1 MVVIIF
7 NIAKQSLLENL
18 DHESRKYLE
27 SFIKD
32 FLNLSNKIIQESFGV
47 TNVTLPRAQTYNVKS
62 YRNLSKK
69 PTCIIKSKKTKKK
82 KRNNK

>member
-47 TNVTLPRAQTYNVKS
+47 TN
-62 YRNLSKK
+62 
-69 PTCIIKSKKTKKK
+69 
-82 KRNNK
+82 